1 MCGIA
6 GYFGPHADVDTVK
19 QMLATMLHRGY
30 SNYEIK
36 KDGSTYVSGA
46 NRLQIV
52 DRENASQPLSSHDG
66 RYLLTFNGEIY
77 NFRELKRELEEQGVP
92 FDTSSDTEVL
102 ANGLAAWGIDHLL
115 DKISGMYAFAAWDK
129 SEQRLILA
137 RDPMGI
143 KPLYYAVNE
152 GTLLFASEIKSILRA
167 VPGSRINHLQ
177 PGYYLTVNSEA
188 QEIRPHFSLPE
199 KLPAPNDSID
209 SNTSTLRR
217 AISSAVQQRVATDLP
232 VAILLSGGIDSSI
245 ILYETL
251 QHHKDVTA
259 FVIGCADAPDV
270 QSAKRFCEGFD
281 IELVHIPFTVDD
293 ALAYIEKTIIAIETF
308 EPNHIRAGVASYALA
323 EQIGNRGFRVALC
336 GEGADELFLGYPE
349 FAAMIKCGET
359 EDAVHKR
366 QLKFLSDLHRTQLQR
381 VDRTGMT
388 HKLEIRTPFL
398 DLNVLKAAFALPFH
412 DKLRQQNEEVWSDK
426 WALREAYR
434 GLLPD
439 WVVDR
444 EKCVLSEGAGLGA
457 NGPEG
462 PFFEH
467 CIGKI
472 TEETIKQ
479 LQQRRP
485 EYQLQDAEEATY
497 FQVFWKH
504 FPGVKTGLPRPEV
517 TRT

>member
-6 GYFGPHADVDTVK
+6 GYFGPHVDIDTVK
-19 QMLATMLHRGY
+19 QMLAAMLHRGY
-30 SNYEIK
+30 SHYEIK

-52 DRENASQPLSSHDG
+52 DRENANQPLSSYDG

-77 NFRELKRELEEQGVP
+77 NFRELKCELKELGIP
-92 FDTSSDTEVL
+92 FGTSSDTEVL
-102 ANGLAAWGIDHLL
+102 ANGLAAWGIDLLL
-115 DKISGMYAFAAWDK
+115 DKISGMYAFSAWDK

-143 KPLYYAVNE
+143 KPLYYAAYE
-152 GTLLFASEIKSILRA
+152 GKLLFSSEIKGMLRA
-167 VPGSRINHLQ
+167 VKGNSIKHLP
-177 PGYYLTVNSEA
+177 PGYYLSITTETH
-188 QEIRPHFSLPE
+188 QLKPHFSLPK
-199 KLPAPNDSID
+199 KLPVQNNSTDSHP
-209 SNTSTLRR
+209 TTLRQ
-217 AISSAVQQRVATDLP
+217 AISSAVQQRIATDLP
-232 VAILLSGGIDSSI
+232 IAVLLSGGIDSSI
-245 ILYETL
+245 ILYEAL
-251 QHHKDVTA
+251 QGHKDVTA
-259 FVIGCADAPDV
+259 FVIGCTDAPDV
-270 QSAKRFCEGFD
+270 QSAKRFCEGLD
-281 IELVHIPFTVDD
+281 VELVHIPFTVND

-323 EQIGNRGFRVALC
+323 EHIKNRGFRVALC
-336 GEGADELFLGYPE
+336 GEGADELLLGYPE

-359 EDAVHKR
+359 EDAVHGR

-381 VDRTGMT
+381 VDRTGMAHT
-388 HKLEIRTPFL
+388 LEIRTPFL
-398 DLNVLKAAFALPFH
+398 DLNVLKVALELPFH
-412 DKLRQQNEEVWSDK
+412 DKLRQQNKNAWNDK

-444 EKCVLSEGAGLGA
+444 DKCVLSEGAGLGA
-457 NGPEG
+457 NGPDG

-467 CIGKI
+467 GISQI

-479 LQQRRP
+479 LQQQHP
-485 EYQLQDAEEATY
+485 EYQLQGAEEATY

-504 FPGVKTGLPRPEV
+504 FPDVKTGLPRPEV